1 MPAQPIYFDQTTKF
15 VGSMANR
22 NNFTMDGDF
31 PGKKNESGPD
41 YSIYQTNIQNNTNDN
56 TYQPDIT
63 KQRYENKSAVS
74 DE

>member
-1 MPAQPIYFDQTTKF
+1 
-15 VGSMANR
+15 
-22 NNFTMDGDF
+22 MDGDF

-41 YSIYQTNIQNNTNDN
+41 YSIYQTNIQNTTNDN

-74 DE
+74 EE